1 MSVMTRADLAT
12 SRYRALDAIQTGIEV
27 VSLEAVDQ
35 VRQRPARDKQRED
48 AIAERAEV
56 TVQIRDRI
64 PEGAVK
70 LKLTRDQS
78 KRLDAADH
86 QCHQHR
92 YRGNGQIVEQFAH
105 RVAVRP
111 AIGTQHQHAVSGVD
125 QRHAGGEQRGE
136 NQQRPT
142 GYRIRRLCR
151 EPEQTD
157 LARGLEAESK
167 QQANRIKMPALRNK
181 AEERFENSREPAA
194 LMQQRI

>member
-12 SRYRALDAIQTGIEV
+12 SHYRALKAIQTGIEV

-86 QCHQHR
+86 Q
-92 YRGNGQIVEQFAH
+92 
-105 RVAVRP
+105 
-111 AIGTQHQHAVSGVD
+111 GTQHQHAVSGVD

-142 GYRIRRLCR
+142 GYRTRRLRR
-151 EPEQTD
+151 EAEQTD
-157 LARGLEAESK
+157 LARGLKAESK

-181 AEERFENSREPAA
+181 AEQRPEHSCEPAA
-194 LMQQRI
+194 LMQQRINFLF